1 MMAFAGTYLS
11 DLGQGHLHT
20 PELPLV
26 PEAVLSDQLQLTIK
40 TLLLEGTPWLL
51 ERFSIC
57 NTARVSEHG
66 CCALPHSGVEYW
78 EMLL

>member
-1 MMAFAGTYLS
+1 MMAFAGTCLS

-20 PELPLV
+20 PELSLV

-57 NTARVSEHG
+57 NTARVSDG
-66 CCALPHSGVEYW
+66 CCALPHSGVEYR
-78 EMLL
+78 ELLL